1 MILPMNP
8 GDHGNIRDGF
18 VRRQFCPL
26 LAERGCT
33 VDVTAYAVREGGKGI
48 IDLGAD
54 ANLGVLGED
63 ASVRY
68 VMAGGR
74 RRVSDGEVM
83 IYSTNRARIQEPNA

>member
-54 ANLGVLGED
+54 G
-63 ASVRY
+63 
-68 VMAGGR
+68 
-74 RRVSDGEVM
+74 
-83 IYSTNRARIQEPNA
+83 

>member
-1 MILPMNP
+1 MLFVKAARASLISVPM
-8 GDHGNIRDGF
+8 
-18 VRRQFCPL
+18 
-26 LAERGCT
+26 
-33 VDVTAYAVREGGKGI
+33 
-48 IDLGAD
+48 

-63 ASVRY
+63 ASVRH